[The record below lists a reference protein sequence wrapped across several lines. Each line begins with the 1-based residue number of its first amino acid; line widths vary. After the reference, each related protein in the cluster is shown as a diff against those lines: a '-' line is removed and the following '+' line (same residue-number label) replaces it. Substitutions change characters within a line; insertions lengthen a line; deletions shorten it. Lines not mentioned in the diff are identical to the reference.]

1 MAQRR
6 MISLK
11 VIDTD
16 IFLDMPLSTQALYF
30 HLIARADDDGFI
42 ANHNK
47 IMRMIGSSK
56 DDMKILL
63 SKRFIIPFESGVCV
77 IKHWKIH
84 NLIRADRYSETIY
97 KEEKS
102 RLKED
107 QNKAYIP
114 DVIPDVIPDGNQ
126 MEPQVR
132 LGKVSIGKVSKGN
145 INKPKKEKGEF
156 AVVDKVIDYFN
167 QVTNQKRQYS
177 KTSRQPIKARLRD
190 GFTVEQMHEVIDK
203 KYKDWKNDP
212 YMSKNITIETL
223 FRASNFEKY
232 VNQVEFIPTTAKD
245 YNEDAV
251 IGSF

>member
-114 DVIPDVIPDGNQ
+114 DVIPNVIPDGNQ

-132 LGKVSIGKVSKGN
+132 LGKVSKGN
-145 INKPKKEKGEF
+145 INKPKGEKGNNEF
-156 AVVDKVIDYFN
+156 AVVDKIIDYFN
-167 QVTNQKRQYS
+167 QVTGKS
-177 KTSRQPIKARLRD
+177 MKHKKSSREPISARLKE
-190 GFTVEQMHEVIDK
+190 GFTFEDAKAVIDW
-203 KYKDWKNDP
+203 KYKQWKDDIK
-212 YMSKNITIETL
+212 MSRYIKISTL
-223 FRASNFEKY
+223 FAPSHFEEYLQEDKI
-232 VNQVEFIPTTAKD
+232 IPTTATKE
-245 YNEDAV
+245 NILEGA
-251 IGSF
+251 IF